1 VSGAPWSGGRR
12 ALLGAAT
19 AALAA
24 GAAVLRPARGQ
35 GGGFSMPAWLD
46 AWEAVLRRHVDGQG
60 RVDFDGIARAPGPL
74 PEVVRGVA
82 AADPWGRPGSFAAP
96 AQRLSFLIN
105 AYNALAMHGIVE
117 RGIPRSLGLLG
128 RLTFF
133 TGTTFNVGGRSIS
146 LKSLEDDVIRPI
158 GEERIHFALNCM
170 VRGCPRLPREPF
182 RSERLEAQLAAAAR
196 EFCGSAYHV
205 RPDPGNRTVGFS
217 QIFDFYTRDF
227 LAKAPD
233 LVSYVNRW
241 RAEPLPADWAVR
253 FFDYDWTV
261 NRQPG
266 PGTAERGGAAPAAAR

>member
-1 VSGAPWSGGRR
+1 MSGAPPTGRRR
-12 ALLGAAT
+12 ALLGAV
-19 AALAA
+19 AAAGA

-35 GGGFSMPAWLD
+35 GGGFSLPAWLD

-60 RVDFDGIARAPGPL
+60 RVDFDGVARAPGPL

-82 AADPWGRPGSFAAP
+82 AADPWGRPGSFASP
-96 AQRLSFLIN
+96 AQRLAFLVN

-133 TGTTFNVGGRSIS
+133 TGTAFNVGGRGIS

-158 GEERIHFALNCM
+158 GEERVHFALNCM
-170 VRGCPRLPREPF
+170 VRGCPRLPREPL
-182 RSERLEAQLAAAAR
+182 RPERLEAQLAEAAR
-196 EFCGSAYHV
+196 EFCGSAHQV
-205 RPDPGNRTVGFS
+205 RPDPGSRTVGLS
-217 QIFDFYTRDF
+217 RIFDFYTLDF
-227 LAKAPD
+227 LAKAPN

-241 RAEPLPADWAVR
+241 RAEPLPTDWAVR

-266 PGTAERGGAAPAAAR
+266 PGQSERGGAAAVR